1 MEASPLEAVKE
12 RAKALL
18 KNHPEVRF
26 AFLFGSAVLGRTTPL
41 SDVDLAV
48 YVSDLSPSRDI
59 RSELTSELMGALKR
73 NDVDLVLL
81 NSAPPLLRHR
91 ILTQGECLL
100 VRDPLEEQR
109 FFVRTL
115 QEYFD
120 TAPLRS
126 IQARHLSDYL
136 RKLQS
141 SKDN

>member
-1 MEASPLEAVKE
+1 MEASELEAVKQ

-18 KNHPEVRF
+18 RNHPEVRF
-26 AFLFGSAVLGRTTPL
+26 AFLFGSSVRGRTTPL
-41 SDVDLAV
+41 SDLDLAV
-48 YVSDLSPSRDI
+48 YVGDVSPSRDI
-59 RSELTSELMGALKR
+59 RSELASELIGALKR

-81 NSAPPLLRHR
+81 NDTPPLLRHR
-91 ILTQGECLL
+91 ILTQGECFL

-126 IQARHLSDYL
+126 IQARYLSDYL
-136 RKLQS
+136 RTLKL